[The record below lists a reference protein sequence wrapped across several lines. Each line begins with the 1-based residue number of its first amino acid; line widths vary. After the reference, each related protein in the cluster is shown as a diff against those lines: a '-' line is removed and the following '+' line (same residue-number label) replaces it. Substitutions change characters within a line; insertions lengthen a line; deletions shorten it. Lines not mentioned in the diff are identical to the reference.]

1 MIKRNKVHLGDSVYV
16 EYDGAQF
23 ILTLEDGN
31 PDPLTIMLLDYEA
44 MLSLIRYFEKV
55 KAVNN

>member
-1 MIKRNKVHLGDSVYV
+1 MGDSVYV
-16 EYDGAQF
+16 EYDDAEF